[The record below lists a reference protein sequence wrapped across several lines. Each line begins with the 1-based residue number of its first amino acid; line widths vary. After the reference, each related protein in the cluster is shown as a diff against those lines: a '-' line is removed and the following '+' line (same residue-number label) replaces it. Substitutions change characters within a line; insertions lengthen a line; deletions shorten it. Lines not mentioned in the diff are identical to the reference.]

1 MALRVAYFLYFYY
14 DISSFSKQQINQC
27 LMQQKVLLTC
37 KIYLFCIYF
46 SLNDFNYPHRKL
58 AIPSELT
65 KFFRESF
72 ATIILPLCTPMDSEE
87 NIHEE
92 IFSREYIHFQAN
104 YLTFSEN
111 KLSSLSDSHTWFA
124 YLTSLFFL
132 SNKFKMSD
140 RKKSANYRLFIRIP
154 HSSMWSILFPKID
167 ARSVSFLSFKL
178 IKTLFFYFSFSWR
191 HMIR

>member
-1 MALRVAYFLYFYY
+1 MGV
-14 DISSFSKQQINQC
+14 QGC
-27 LMQQKVLLTC
+27 L
-37 KIYLFCIYF
+37 LFCISAMLLVALQNNSLIDVLCSRKYCLYVKFIF
-46 SLNDFNYPHRKL
+46 SVFIFPYDFNYPHKKL